1 MLAENTCHIRWRWL
15 EFFGVIEVGYI
26 SSSISRLLL
35 LIQVLAFIDCAIA
48 DLHFY
53 FTFACSRSFH
63 YMSITTCF
71 FCVYRVFYIS
81 LCFCAIRWGDNR
93 YRSISFIIIALH
105 FSHFVIFS
113 CCIISSQ
120 GQIKLFNGG
129 Y

>member
-1 MLAENTCHIRWRWL
+1 M

-71 FCVYRVFYIS
+71 LRLSCFLYFTVF
-81 LCFCAIRWGDNR
+81 LCNTMRW
-93 YRSISFIIIALH
+93 
-105 FSHFVIFS
+105 
-113 CCIISSQ
+113 
-120 GQIKLFNGG
+120 
-129 Y
+129 

>member
-1 MLAENTCHIRWRWL
+1 M

-71 FCVYRVFYIS
+71 FAFIVFFIFHCVFVQYDEV
-81 LCFCAIRWGDNR
+81 
-93 YRSISFIIIALH
+93 IIVTGRFLLLLLH
-105 FSHFVIFS
+105 CILVI
-113 CCIISSQ
+113 
-120 GQIKLFNGG
+120 L
-129 Y
+129 